1 MLLKLSVTHLISNFR
16 FMTPSETTKWVVRL
30 GDYIEQCDERAG
42 SNYTVDDIIGISTDK
57 KFIDTK
63 ANMSGV
69 SLNSY
74 KVVKPLEFAYVA
86 DTSRRGDKIALA
98 LNDSDKPV
106 LVSSIYTAFRC
117 KDTNKLLPK
126 YLFMLLNRTEFD
138 RYARFNSWGSARE
151 TFDWSELCRV
161 QIPLPSPEVQQE
173 LVDTYNGIKAIAEQ
187 NESLS
192 DVLNNLCQAKL
203 NKLANSTK
211 MIELSGHIEQT
222 NIANSNVGL
231 PKSHVMGMTITKEVI
246 PTKANI
252 SDTDISKF
260 KVVYPN
266 EFIYNPR
273 THGKKI
279 GLGMNRTKHPFL
291 ISWNNISFRN
301 TAISVFIPEY
311 LYLWFS
317 RREWDREACFR
328 SWGSSTEVFAWNEFI
343 SMKVPCPSKDI
354 QASLCELYNCAERA
368 KKIASEAR
376 ERLKTLCPALVQR
389 AANS

>member
-16 FMTPSETTKWVVRL
+16 FMTPSETTKWVRL